1 MTEAMIV
8 EAVRAVQS
16 GTTTDPAAMGAV
28 NAPSSAADPA
38 AVERFQAAMGVGG
51 ANAPTAV
58 DPVPFASEVS
68 AAWRSA
74 QVNNQGILHRI
85 RALSQLGTMRM
96 PSAGELVELQYEV
109 MNLAFQQEVVTK
121 VADKS
126 SNAIQTL
133 VKNQ

>member
-1 MTEAMIV
+1 MTESMIV
-8 EAVRAVQS
+8 EAVRAAGGSQ
-16 GTTTDPAAMGAV
+16 AA
-28 NAPSSAADPA
+28 APSQYAAAASAPTADPS
-38 AVERFQAAMGVGG
+38 AVSRFQAAMGVQETE
-51 ANAPTAV
+51 AA

-74 QVNNQGILHRI
+74 RVNNQGILHRI
-85 RALSQLGTMRM
+85 RALSQLERM
-96 PSAGELVELQYEV
+96 HGPASGELVELQYEV